1 MSLLRRALEQR
12 AAPDGQGDPAAGQWG
27 TGMVWQP
34 YPSGIGA
41 PSPDRAMS
49 VSAVYACVRLLSEA
63 IATLPLDTFI
73 RFGGDRRPYRP
84 RPDYLSF
91 APPGISRIVYLSQL
105 MLSWLFEGNAF
116 VYTPRDKL
124 GVPTSLIVLDPSR
137 VTVERDRHGVI
148 VYRVD
153 GGPPLDWRTILH
165 IPGMMFPGALR
176 GVSPVRA
183 ARETIEA
190 GVSAIGYGS
199 NFLRNMAV
207 PPAVLEMPSDVTDE
221 TAAVAKARRV
231 KAAWN
236 ESHAGPDNA
245 GKVGVLLGGAKLTT
259 IAITPEDAQWLESR
273 RFGVSEVARFFGV
286 PPHLIA
292 DATGST
298 SWGSG
303 LAQQNTAFG
312 AFSIRPWVERIEDAH
327 GRLLTSHGM
336 PDVFVKLNVDAL
348 LRSDTAERFRT
359 YQTAIA
365 ARVMTPNECRRLE
378 DLPPL
383 VGGDEFP
390 PVPGVIAD
398 PAAQGGEEAPQS
410 TSGDT

>member
-1 MSLLRRALEQR
+1 
-12 AAPDGQGDPAAGQWG
+12 
-27 TGMVWQP
+27 MVWQP
-34 YPSGIGA
+34 FQGGIGA
-41 PSPDRAMS
+41 PSSDRALS

-73 RFGGDRRPYRP
+73 RLGGDRRPYRP

-91 APPGISRIVYLSQL
+91 APPGVSRIVYLSQL

-116 VYTPRDKL
+116 VATPRDAL
-124 GVPTSLIVLDPSR
+124 GVPTSLLVLDPTR
-137 VTVERDRHGVI
+137 VAVLRDARGEI
-148 VYRVD
+148 AYRVD
-153 GGPPLDWRTILH
+153 DGPLLDYRQIMH
-165 IPGMMFPGALR
+165 IPGIMMPGMLR

-190 GVSAIGYGS
+190 GVTSIGYGRH
-199 NFLRNMAV
+199 FLQNLSV
-207 PPAVLEMPSDVTDE
+207 PPAVLEMPSDTTDE
-221 TAAVAKARRV
+221 EAARAKARRV
-231 KAAWN
+231 KAAWA
-236 ESHAGPDNA
+236 ESHAGPEQA
-245 GKVGVLLGGAKLTT
+245 GKIGVLLGGAKLSS
-259 IAITPEDAQWLESR
+259 IAFSPEDAQWLESR
-273 RFGVSEVARFFGV
+273 RFGVSEIARFFGV

-348 LRSDTAERFRT
+348 LRASTAERFAT

-383 VGGDEFP
+383 AGGDEFP
-390 PVPGVIAD
+390 PVPGVTTD
-398 PAAQGGEEAPQS
+398 PATQGGEPAPQS
-410 TSGDT
+410 ESDKTQFPGATP